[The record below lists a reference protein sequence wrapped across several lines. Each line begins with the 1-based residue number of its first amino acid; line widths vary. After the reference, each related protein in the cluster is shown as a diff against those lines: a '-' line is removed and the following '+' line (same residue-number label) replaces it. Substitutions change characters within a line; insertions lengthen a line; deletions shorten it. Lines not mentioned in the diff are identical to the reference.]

1 MPKERVTQAELA
13 RELGVTPQAVH
24 KAVRA
29 GRLTPGPDGK
39 FDLYSAMA
47 AFRASGGGHGAH
59 TGRFGGRRPAE
70 FGQDGGSN
78 GVADGTAGASEGYYR
93 GRAVRETY
101 RAKMARIEFE
111 RATGLLVAAAEVRRA
126 TFEAFRA
133 VRDALEAIP
142 ERLNARLAAES
153 DPAVAREILR
163 AELRKV
169 LADLSSYAARQ
180 AGLEH

>member
-13 RELGVTPQAVH
+13 RELGVSPQAVH

-29 GRLTPGPDGK
+29 GRLTRGSDGK
-39 FDLYSAMA
+39 FDLHSALA
-47 AFRASGGGHGAH
+47 AFRGNGGGHGAH
-59 TGRFGGRRPAE
+59 TGRFGGRRPFE
-70 FGQDGGSN
+70 FRPDEGSN
-78 GVADGTAGASEGYYR
+78 GTGEVAVGASEGYYR

-111 RATGLLVAAAEVRRA
+111 RATGLLVGAAEVRRA

-133 VRDALEAIP
+133 VRDALDAIP
-142 ERLNARLAAES
+142 ERVDARLAAES
-153 DPAVAREILR
+153 DPAVVREILR

>member
-1 MPKERVTQAELA
+1 MSERRVTQADLA
-13 RELGVTPQAVH
+13 RALGVTAQAVN

-29 GRLTPGPDGK
+29 GRLTPGPDGM
-39 FDLYSAMA
+39 FELGA
-47 AFRASGGGHGAH
+47 AIEAWRATGGGHGAA
-59 TGRFGGRRPAE
+59 TGRFGGAHPRP
-70 FGQDGGSN
+70 FDGN
-78 GVADGTAGASEGYYR
+78 GGPDERGNASECYYR

-101 RAKMARIEFE
+101 RAKLARIQFE
-111 RATGLLVAAAEVRRA
+111 RESGLLVSVEEVRRT

-142 ERLNARLAAES
+142 ERLDARLAAES
-153 DPAVAREILR
+153 DPAVVREILR

-169 LADLSSYAARQ
+169 LADLSNYAARQ